1 MHSVTSLPMYRSL
14 RTQVSA
20 YNKGTMLKTVKQAL
34 FSSGIETPKW
44 TAMETPSTD
53 YEMRQYDPAKW
64 VSTEVTSMK
73 DWQSAVS
80 TGFMRLFGYIQGNN
94 ENKVKV
100 EMTAPVNTYVEPGA
114 GPACEST
121 ITVSFY
127 IPAEHQ
133 ADPPKPSESNV
144 FVTERPQT
152 TVYVRSFGGFTNAE
166 KNQEQILQLS
176 ECLKR
181 DGKLFNENIYY
192 TAGYD
197 SPFKLLNRHNEVWL
211 IAQQ

>member
-1 MHSVTSLPMYRSL
+1 
-14 RTQVSA
+14 
-20 YNKGTMLKTVKQAL
+20 MLKTVKQAL
-34 FSSGIETPKW
+34 FSSELQTPKW
-44 TAMETPSTD
+44 TAMETTSPD
-53 YEMRQYDPAKW
+53 YEMRQYEPAKW
-64 VSTEVTSMK
+64 VSTELMTVK
-73 DWQSAVS
+73 DWDSAVS
-80 TGFMRLFGYIQGNN
+80 TCFMRLFSYIQGNN
-94 ENKVKV
+94 EKKVKV
-100 EMTAPVNTYVEPGA
+100 EMTAPVTTFIEPGT

-127 IPAEHQ
+127 IPPEHQ
-133 ADPPKPSESNV
+133 DDPPKPSENKV

-152 TVYVRSFGGFTNAE
+152 TVYVRSFGGFANGM

-181 DGKLFNENIYY
+181 DGKLFDESIYY

-211 IAQQ
+211 IAKE

>member
-1 MHSVTSLPMYRSL
+1 MR
-14 RTQVSA
+14 
-20 YNKGTMLKTVKQAL
+20 KTVKQAL
-34 FSSGIETPKW
+34 FSSELQTPKW
-44 TAMETPSTD
+44 TAMETTSPD
-53 YEMRQYDPAKW
+53 YEMRQYEPTKW
-64 VSTEVTSMK
+64 VSTELIMVK
-73 DWQSAVS
+73 DWDSAVS
-80 TGFMRLFGYIQGNN
+80 TCFMRLFSYIQGNN
-94 ENKVKV
+94 EKKVKV
-100 EMTAPVNTYVEPGA
+100 EMTAPVTTFIEPGT

-127 IPAEHQ
+127 IPLDHQ
-133 ADPPKPSESNV
+133 DDPPKPSEINV

-152 TVYVRSFGGFTNAE
+152 TVYVRSFGGFTNGV

-181 DGKLFNENIYY
+181 DGKLFDESIYY

-211 IAQQ
+211 IAKQ